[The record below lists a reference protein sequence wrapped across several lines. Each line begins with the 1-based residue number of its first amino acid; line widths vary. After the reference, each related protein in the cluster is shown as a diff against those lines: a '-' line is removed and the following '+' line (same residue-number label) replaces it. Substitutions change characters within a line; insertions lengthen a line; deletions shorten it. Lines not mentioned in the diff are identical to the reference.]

1 MADIIDALLGNKML
15 MAAVIGWASAQ
26 IIKTIINC
34 IITRSFNPERL
45 VGSGGMPSS
54 HSAFVSAL
62 AVSAFLHVGPGS
74 PVFAVCFVLAIIVMY
89 DAMGVR
95 RETGKQ
101 AELLNQMTEIF
112 SVNYAEFD
120 TPEKAL
126 KVLVG
131 HTPLQVAF
139 GCLLGIIVGI
149 VV

>member
-1 MADIIDALLGNKML
+1 MAYIEALLANKML

-62 AVSAFLHVGPGS
+62 AVSAFIHEGADS
-74 PVFAVCFVLAIIVMY
+74 PIFAVCFVLAFVVMY
-89 DAMGVR
+89 DAMRVR

-139 GCLLGIIVGI
+139 GCLLGIAVGI
-149 VV
+149 IV

>member
-1 MADIIDALLGNKML
+1 MDYIAELLGNRML
-15 MAAVIGWASAQ
+15 IAAVTGWASAQ
-26 IIKTIINC
+26 IIKTILNC
-34 IITRSFNPERL
+34 IITRTFDPERL
-45 VGSGGMPSS
+45 IGSGGMPSS
-54 HSAFVSAL
+54 HSALVSAL
-62 AVSAFLHVGPGS
+62 AVSAFKYVGPGS
-74 PVFAVCFVLAIIVMY
+74 PVFAVCFVLAVVVMY

-139 GCLLGIIVGI
+139 GCLLGIVVGVLI
-149 VV
+149 